1 MTQRIL
7 VVDDSPLT
15 LEVVKAGLED
25 AGYEVACAVDL
36 GQLEA
41 ERQRGR
47 FDLILMDVQMPEA
60 FGDDVAMVLRSV
72 RGEETPIYLL
82 STRSESELA
91 ERAKEAGIEG
101 YISKQA
107 GIPKLVERVRAI
119 LSRGGNG

>member
-1 MTQRIL
+1 MKKRIL

-25 AGYEVACAVDL
+25 AGFEVACAVDL
-36 GQLEA
+36 AQLEA
-41 ERQRGR
+41 QRAHGP

-72 RGEETPIYLL
+72 RGETTPMYLL

-91 ERAKEAGIEG
+91 ERAREAGIEG

-107 GIPKLVERVRAI
+107 GIPKLVERVQAI
-119 LSRGGNG
+119 VGRRDG

>member
-1 MTQRIL
+1 MSQRIL

-15 LEVVKAGLED
+15 LEVVKAGLEG
-25 AGYEVACAVDL
+25 AGFEVACAVDL
-36 GQLEA
+36 GELET
-41 ERQRGR
+41 ERQRGH

-72 RGEETPIYLL
+72 RGEQTPIYLL
-82 STRSESELA
+82 STRSEAELA

-107 GIPKLVERVRAI
+107 GIPSLVEKVRTI
-119 LSRGGNG
+119 LGRGGNG